1 MQHPTMRAATP
12 PPMPFIELQTL
23 RVHYEQAGSGRNMLV
38 LVHGNFA
45 STRWWK
51 PVLDSLP
58 TGWRAYAIDLRGC
71 GRTESS
77 SCCAAGRTDKRTSV
91 TSPSSCPLATSLA
104 ERGGRAHYPPRAGR
118 RVLFPGRRHGR
129 PVQDFISPLSGG
141 GSGTGA
147 PAGC

>member
-1 MQHPTMRAATP
+1 MSVR
-12 PPMPFIELQTL
+12 
-23 RVHYEQAGSGRNMLV
+23 
-38 LVHGNFA
+38 VHGNFA

-77 SCCAAGRTDKRTSV
+77 SYCAAGRTDKRTSV

-118 RVLFPGRRHGR
+118 WFLFPARRDGR
-129 PVQDFISPLSGG
+129 PVHDCVSTLSGVG
-141 GSGTGA
+141 AGTVE
-147 PAGC
+147 PV

>member
-23 RVHYEQAGSGRNMLV
+23 RVHYEQAGSGRNVLV

-58 TGWRAYAIDLRGC
+58 RDGA
-71 GRTESS
+71 RTRSI
-77 SCCAAGRTDKRTSV
+77 CAGAAGRSLRRAAPQEGRISELL
-91 TSPSSCPLATSLA
+91 SP
-104 ERGGRAHYPPRAGR
+104 RPPPA
-118 RVLFPGRRHGR
+118 PSR
-129 PVQDFISPLSGG
+129 P
-141 GSGTGA
+141 A
-147 PAGC
+147 